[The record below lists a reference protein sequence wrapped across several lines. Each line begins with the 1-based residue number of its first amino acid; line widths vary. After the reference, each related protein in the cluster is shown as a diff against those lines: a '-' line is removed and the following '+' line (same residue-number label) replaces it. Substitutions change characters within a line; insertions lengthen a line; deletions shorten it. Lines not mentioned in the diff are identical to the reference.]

1 MNIRR
6 ASRDD
11 LGAVAELH
19 RGEGWCYD
27 EELVLRD
34 YWDDCFDRESIL
46 VAETRENGIDGTLE
60 VAKAYKAR
68 FGYFAVIRRFVIHP
82 EFRGRGIGRTLF
94 QYATEEAKRM
104 GCTAIE
110 LSVDP
115 ENGRPHKFYQSLG
128 FKDDRTEIIM
138 VKSLTEDSGDGSK

>member
-6 ASRDD
+6 ARRDD

-27 EELVLRD
+27 DELVLRD

-46 VAETRENGIDGTLE
+46 VAETKEDGIVGTLE

-68 FGYFAVIRRFVIHP
+68 FGHFAVIRRFVVHP
-82 EFRGRGIGRTLF
+82 DYRGKGIGRTLL

-104 GCTAIE
+104 GCSAIE

-115 ENGRPHKFYQSLG
+115 DNRRPHSYYESLG

-138 VKSLTEDSGDGSK
+138 VKSLSEEA

>member
-6 ASRDD
+6 ARRDD

-27 EELVLRD
+27 DELVLRD

-46 VAETRENGIDGTLE
+46 VAETKEDGIVGTLE

-68 FGYFAVIRRFVIHP
+68 FGHFAVIRRFVVHP
-82 EFRGRGIGRTLF
+82 DYRGKGIGRTLL

-104 GCTAIE
+104 GCSAIE

-115 ENGRPHKFYQSLG
+115 DNRRPHRFYESLG

-138 VKSLTEDSGDGSK
+138 VKTLSVEA

>member
-6 ASRDD
+6 ARRDD

-27 EELVLRD
+27 DELVLRD

-46 VAETRENGIDGTLE
+46 VAETKEDGIVGTLE

-68 FGYFAVIRRFVIHP
+68 FGHFAVIRRFVVHP
-82 EFRGRGIGRTLF
+82 DYRGKGIGRTLL

-104 GCTAIE
+104 GCSAIE

-115 ENGRPHKFYQSLG
+115 DNRRPHSYYESLG

-138 VKSLTEDSGDGSK
+138 VKTLSEEA